1 LKTVIIYFIVTI
13 AYFLIL
19 YLVAFLSNRHYR
31 EKDDFLF
38 VSKSQWKAIM
48 IMWLPV
54 LVALI
59 KR

>member
-1 LKTVIIYFIVTI
+1 LKTLIIYFVVAI

-19 YLVAFLSNRHYR
+19 YLVAFLNHRHYR

-48 IMWLPV
+48 IMWLPIW
-54 LVALI
+54 VALI